1 MHPPLLLLTSLF
13 LATASPAV
21 FKPPSGHYQR
31 PLLSSSPPHRFQQI
45 SGFIS
50 LGDSYSAGIGTRPST
65 PIPDNP
71 CRLGL
76 GAYPHLL
83 ALSLLPSP
91 NISSSPSSSSSS
103 SFFQWLSCTGSTTAD
118 LLLSN
123 PTYSQIGTINTSSPA
138 SFATLSI
145 GGNDLDFFPL
155 LNACVFRFYGPFG
168 SGTCSD
174 ELKRAEDSVF
184 QNSGELELRLRL
196 VLLEILGKIRWERHP
211 GFFVTVTGYARFFNS
226 ETHEC
231 DGVSMGV
238 WAGLPGTE
246 LTRETRG
253 RMNGL
258 LLGANRILERVVDGV
273 NRGFG
278 GRAKV
283 VFADYD
289 EAFEGHRFCEEG
301 VEEPDYGRADT
312 WFFLPGGKDVDGE
325 GRDDGNS
332 GGGGEGEGEEDMID
346 EDDALLD
353 PWACQRVAE
362 TSMDWGDRAVCD
374 MVRAKARDPGLKA
387 RSEMIMAP
395 GDSMR
400 FTPTYYGKTFHPV
413 SFFFP
418 FLFSWTRRNGW

>member
-1 MHPPLLLLTSLF
+1 MQAPLLLLTSLF
-13 LATASPAV
+13 LTTVSPAV
-21 FKPPSGHYQR
+21 FKPAGGRHQR
-31 PLLSSSPPHRFQQI
+31 PLLSSSPSHRFQQI

-65 PIPDNP
+65 PILDNP

-83 ALSLLPSP
+83 AQSLLPTL
-91 NISSSPSSSSSS
+91 NISSSSSS
-103 SFFQWLSCTGSTTAD
+103 FQWLSCTGSTTAD

-155 LNACVFRFYGPFG
+155 LNACVFRFYGPLG

-196 VLLEILGKIRWERHP
+196 VLLEILGTIKWERHP

-226 ETHEC
+226 ETREC
-231 DGVSMGV
+231 DGASMAV

-283 VFADYD
+283 VFVDYD

-301 VEEPDYGRADT
+301 VEEPDYGRPET

-325 GRDDGNS
+325 GREDENS
-332 GGGGEGEGEEDMID
+332 GGEGKGEDGMINEDN
-346 EDDALLD
+346 ALLD
-353 PWACQRVAE
+353 PWVCQRLAE
-362 TSMDWGDRAVCD
+362 ASMDWGDRAVCD

-387 RSEMIMAP
+387 RGEMTVAP

-400 FTPTYYGKTFHPV
+400 FTPTYYGKTFHPRSAGHEAIRDRIFKV
-413 SFFFP
+413 WEDHGM
-418 FLFSWTRRNGW
+418 LKL